1 MIHWRRRQIV
11 ESNTHAIACQTF
23 LPSRPSLRNQVHTL
37 LMDESLRAQI
47 DTYLPH
53 LEGLIQRGRRLG
65 DTLAA
70 DPSSRSALAATRVWQ
85 QDCAITVNQLS
96 GGSKAHWLARSFSEA
111 FLVRSTAGGVVETV
125 APAEIV
131 NRVAGV
137 LEQAVA
143 SLSQM
148 RGQVGSISSE
158 AAPAPRRFDFV
169 HNPELRPLVEQAY
182 SDSRRALEQ
191 GHFGLALFTSCG
203 ILEAIVTDALEHQG
217 LGGLAAADKPAGEI
231 ADWPFE
237 TRLAIAEK
245 VGLIHGGC
253 ARLPP
258 VARRYR
264 DLTNADGEQDPKV
277 TVSEREARVAAQVLH
292 VVMRDLDPGR

>member
-1 MIHWRRRQIV
+1 
-11 ESNTHAIACQTF
+11 
-23 LPSRPSLRNQVHTL
+23 
-37 LMDESLRAQI
+37 MDESLRAQI

-53 LEGLIQRGRRLG
+53 LEGLIQRGGRLREA
-65 DTLAA
+65 LVA
-70 DPSSRSALAATRVWQ
+70 DPSSRSALAANRIWQ
-85 QDCAITVNQLS
+85 QDCAITINQLS
-96 GGSKAHWLARSFSEA
+96 GGSKAHWLARSYSEA
-111 FLVRSTAGGVVETV
+111 FLMRAAAGRVVEAA

-131 NRVAGV
+131 NRIVDV

-143 SLSQM
+143 SLSGM
-148 RGQVGSISSE
+148 RDGQAGSISSE
-158 AAPAPRRFDFV
+158 APAPRRFDFV
-169 HNPELRPLVEQAY
+169 HNLELRPIVEQAY
-182 SDSRRALEQ
+182 AESRRAFEQ
-191 GHFGLALFTSCG
+191 GSFDLALFTSCG

-217 LGGLAAADKPAGEI
+217 LSGLAAADMPEGKIE
-231 ADWPFE
+231 DWAFE

-264 DLTNADGEQDPKV
+264 DLTGADGKQDPKV
-277 TVSEREARVAAQVLH
+277 TVSEREARLAAQVLH